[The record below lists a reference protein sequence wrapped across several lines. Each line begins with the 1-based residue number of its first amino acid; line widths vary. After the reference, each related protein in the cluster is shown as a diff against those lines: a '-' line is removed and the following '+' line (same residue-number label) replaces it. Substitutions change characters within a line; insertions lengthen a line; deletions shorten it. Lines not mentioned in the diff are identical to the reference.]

1 MTTEKPKH
9 EIIVEKHD
17 KNYYHARVKD
27 TKYSADECDIISTI
41 GRLVFEHQD
50 FFNVKIT
57 VEPKD
62 MPKKK
67 RGGMFNTFNTNP
79 GSSLP
84 RSD

>member
-1 MTTEKPKH
+1 MTDPKPKH

-17 KNYYHARVKD
+17 KNYYRARVKD

-57 VEPKD
+57 VESKEP
-62 MPKKK
+62 PKKK
-67 RGGMFNTFNTNP
+67 LGGMFHNTNP
-79 GSSLP
+79 GSSLKGI
-84 RSD
+84 

>member
-1 MTTEKPKH
+1 MTTTEKPKP
-9 EIIVEKHD
+9 EIIIEKYD
-17 KNYYHARVKD
+17 KNYYHARIKD
-27 TKYSADECDIISTI
+27 TKYSASDTEIHTAI

-62 MPKKK
+62 MPKKR

-84 RSD
+84 